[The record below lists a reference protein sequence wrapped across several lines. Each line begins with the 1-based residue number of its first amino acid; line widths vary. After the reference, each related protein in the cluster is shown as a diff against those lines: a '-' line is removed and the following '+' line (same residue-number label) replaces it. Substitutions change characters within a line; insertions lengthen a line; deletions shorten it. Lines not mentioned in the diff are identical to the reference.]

1 MTREHAW
8 CAHAHAHPTHSGGAV
23 LFIHYFT
30 FLFGC
35 RRYEQW
41 LRAQI
46 AQYDTALAAEQLTID
61 QAQDPPFQPD
71 DQDKDSVLLDMIDAV
86 KVELREVAAERGRE
100 LDLVSRMRRTAVLT
114 KAMFPDD
121 TAECRFTLDPA
132 VSERVSERVH
142 ARDAL
147 VVKFLKCKEEV
158 AAMEATLMSLSG
170 GTVLCWL
177 GVVERV
183 FGSPTPPPPPPPTT
197 ANNQHQHCRRHCASS
212 QLLQPSAITGT
223 AKKRCRGGVRTPRQG
238 HSATALAHSLQPQPF
253 RTRRTCVGACAFQK
267 DERMEM

>member
-1 MTREHAW
+1 MFASLQAQARGLHKVVINF
-8 CAHAHAHPTHSGGAV
+8 PVGAATPV
-23 LFIHYFT
+23 PFPEEPPAFSAPK
-30 FLFGC
+30 
-35 RRYEQW
+35 RYEQW

-100 LDLVSRMRRTAVLT
+100 LDLVSRIRRTAVLT

-121 TAECRFTLDPA
+121 TAEYRFTLDPA
-132 VSERVSERVH
+132 VSERVSERVY

-158 AAMEATLMSLSG
+158 AAMEATLMGLQTSNLKLQEENRAAMRQLKELMSAASNDQSTSSVDDSAQRQTEQAMKRYTDQYKIICNVFQSLIVASG
-170 GTVLCWL
+170 IDWSVDDKLKDIM
-177 GVVERV
+177 
-183 FGSPTPPPPPPPTT
+183 FGLSLAPP
-197 ANNQHQHCRRHCASS
+197 S
-212 QLLQPSAITGT
+212 
-223 AKKRCRGGVRTPRQG
+223 
-238 HSATALAHSLQPQPF
+238 
-253 RTRRTCVGACAFQK
+253 
-267 DERMEM
+267 